1 MLTRSRWAARLATG
15 AVLLLPAK
23 LAGQVP
29 VRDSVVYELSAAS
42 RLEVETGKAGLF
54 GFAGH
59 DHRIRARTFSGEVIY
74 FPAAPAQSR
83 VEIVVPADSLVVL
96 TPEDTVEIRKVAE
109 AMRTETLQVDRYRDI
124 VFRSTGLSLS
134 GDSVRVQGE
143 LTLVGQ
149 TRDVMVSLRV
159 DIATDTL
166 RASGTFSVK
175 QTDFGMTPYRGG
187 PGGTV
192 RVADRVRFTIDVVGI
207 RLLAR

>member
-1 MLTRSRWAARLATG
+1 MLTRSRCAVRLATG
-15 AVLLLPAK
+15 AVLLLPAP

-29 VRDSVVYELSAAS
+29 VRDSVVYELSPAS

-54 GFAGH
+54 SFAGH
-59 DHRIRARTFSGEVIY
+59 DHKIRARTVSGEVIY
-74 FPAAPAQSR
+74 FPEAPAQSR

-96 TPEDTVEIRKVAE
+96 TPEDTNEIRKVTE
-109 AMRTETLQVDRYRDI
+109 TMRTETLQVDRYRDI
-124 VFRSTGLSLS
+124 VFRSTGLSFS

-149 TRDVMVSLRV
+149 TQHVSVGLSV
-159 DIATDTL
+159 DIGSDTL

-175 QTDFGMTPYRGG
+175 QTDFGITPYRGG

-192 RVADRVRFTIDVVGI
+192 RVADRVRFTIEAVGI
-207 RLLAR
+207 RLPR

>member
-1 MLTRSRWAARLATG
+1 MLTRSRWTGRLATG
-15 AVLLLPAK
+15 AVLLLPVA

-29 VRDSVVYELSAAS
+29 VRDSVVYQLSPAS

-59 DHRIRARTFSGEVIY
+59 DHRIRAPAFSGEVVY
-74 FPAAPAQSR
+74 FPKAPAQSR

-96 TPEDTVEIRKVAE
+96 TPEDTAEIREVTQ
-109 AMRTETLQVDRYRDI
+109 AMRAQTLQVDRYRDI

-134 GDSVRVQGE
+134 GDSLRVQGE

-149 TRDVMVSLRV
+149 TRVVMVGLRV
-159 DIATDTL
+159 DIGTDTL
-166 RASGTFSVK
+166 RASGTFSVN
-175 QTDFGMTPYRGG
+175 QTDFGITPYRGG

-192 RVADRVRFTIDVVGI
+192 RVANRIRFVIDVAAI
-207 RLLAR
+207 RPPVR

>member
-1 MLTRSRWAARLATG
+1 MLTRSRWAGRLATG
-15 AVLLLPAK
+15 AVLLLPVG
-23 LAGQVP
+23 LAGQLP
-29 VRDSVVYELSAAS
+29 VRDSVVYQLSPAS

-54 GFAGH
+54 AFAGH
-59 DHRIRARTFSGEVIY
+59 DHRIRAPAFSGEVVY
-74 FPAAPAQSR
+74 FPEAPAQSR

-96 TPEDTVEIRKVAE
+96 TPEDTAEIREVTQ

-134 GDSVRVQGE
+134 GDSLRVQGE

-149 TRDVMVSLRV
+149 TRVVMVGLRV
-159 DIATDTL
+159 DIGTDTL

-175 QTDFGMTPYRGG
+175 QTDFGITPYRGG

-192 RVADRVRFTIDVVGI
+192 RVADRVRFVIDLAAI
-207 RLLAR
+207 RLPVR

>member
-1 MLTRSRWAARLATG
+1 MLTRFRWAVRLATG
-15 AVLLLPAK
+15 AGLFLPVP
-23 LAGQVP
+23 LAGQVL
-29 VRDSVVYELSAAS
+29 VRDSVVYQVSPAS

-74 FPAAPAQSR
+74 FPEAPAQSR

-96 TPEDTVEIRKVAE
+96 TPEDTAEIRKVTE
-109 AMRTETLQVDRYRDI
+109 AMRTETLQVDRYRDV

-134 GDSVRVQGE
+134 GDSLRVQGE

-149 TRDVMVSLRV
+149 TRVVMVGLRV
-159 DIATDTL
+159 AIGTDTL
-166 RASGTFSVK
+166 RASGTFFVK
-175 QTDFGMTPYRGG
+175 QTDFGITPYRGG

-192 RVADRVRFTIDVVGI
+192 RVADRIRLVIDVAAI
-207 RLLAR
+207 RLPVR